1 MSDPNDILRVLAAK
15 AGGSQALS
23 ALEQA
28 LSSAEGAAP
37 PKTQPPATSPP
48 PVPSRGAL
56 PPRPRAPASPTRCA
70 AAWEENAVDNDALSG
85 LLNDP
90 DALRRA
96 MDSVSSLLGTPS
108 DAPSPPPDDAETRLL
123 PVLSGIMQGGRAA
136 VNPDKR
142 ALMTALR
149 PFIAQDVAL
158 QFDRALRLVGM
169 AGMARAA
176 LSELEHR
183 TGKGGDSAV

>member
-1 MSDPNDILRVLAAK
+1 MKATIITIGDEILIGQIVDTNSASIARHLNAA
-15 AGGSQALS
+15 GIVV
-23 ALEQA
+23 
-28 LSSAEGAAP
+28 AEKESVGDD
-37 PKTQPPATSPP
+37 
-48 PVPSRGAL
+48 R
-56 PPRPRAPASPTRCA
+56 
-70 AAWEENAVDNDALSG
+70 DAIVA
-85 LLNDP
+85 
-90 DALRRA
+90 ALRRA

-108 DAPSPPPDDAETRLL
+108 DAPSPPPDDVETRLL

>member
-1 MSDPNDILRVLAAK
+1 M
-15 AGGSQALS
+15 
-23 ALEQA
+23 
-28 LSSAEGAAP
+28 
-37 PKTQPPATSPP
+37 
-48 PVPSRGAL
+48 
-56 PPRPRAPASPTRCA
+56 
-70 AAWEENAVDNDALSG
+70 DNDALSG

-108 DAPSPPPDDAETRLL
+108 DTPSPPPDDAETRLL

>member
-28 LSSAEGAAP
+28 LSSAEGRRAVSALSASHEAMLRRAAEN
-37 PKTQPPATSPP
+37 
-48 PVPSRGAL
+48 
-56 PPRPRAPASPTRCA
+56 A
-70 AAWEENAVDNDALSG
+70 AAEENAVDNDALSG